1 MSYHHI
7 KRELKQETVQDPH
20 YEALKRKKEME
31 LLLSQRPVLPNQYW
45 NTNNIKQV
53 NYTPT
58 MGGAA
63 LKCEVKMEFSIGVDG
78 NVQSSNGLDHNSRNN
93 QENHQCQFC
102 QKSFSRPFSL
112 KTHLKSVHDGLK
124 DHKCTLCGKYFSRLF
139 NLKTHI
145 KNIHEKPPEDILD
158 SIPKDIATM
167 PPTMESYRQ
176 ELNRQQ
182 LHQQQHQG
190 LHHHHLQHNPQ
201 KQANLSN
208 VNQNRETGLV
218 KDLRIPTGS
227 AEILKNWPTKG
238 HKCNICHKMFSRPFV
253 LKTHIRRLVIHFL
266 QSKFWYGIV

>member
-1 MSYHHI
+1 M
-7 KRELKQETVQDPH
+7 KRELKEETVQDPH
-20 YEALKRKKEME
+20 YEALKRKRENE
-31 LLLSQRPVLPNQYW
+31 LLLSQRPVLPSEYW
-45 NTNNIKQV
+45 NTNNIREV

-78 NVQSSNGLDHNSRNN
+78 NVQTNNGVDHSRNN

-176 ELNRQQ
+176 ELNNQQ
-182 LHQQQHQG
+182 HHQQGG
-190 LHHHHLQHNPQ
+190 LHHNLQLQFNPQ
-201 KQANLSN
+201 KQAIRSN
-208 VNQNRETGLV
+208 ANQNREAGL
-218 KDLRIPTGS
+218 KDLRIPSGS

-253 LKTHIRRLVIHFL
+253 LKTHIRRLVIHFY
-266 QSKFWYGIV
+266 KVNWYGIV